1 MAKVLGTIMTILG
14 GLSSLFVLFLYMN
27 SSAYLSYNPADKSSG
42 LLDVGLALPAVFAG
56 LILFAGIVIL
66 KTSSEP
72 EVK

>member
-27 SSAYLSYNPADKSSG
+27 SSAYLSYHPDDKSMG
-42 LLDVGLALPAVFAG
+42 LLDVGLALPAVFAT
-56 LILFAGIVIL
+56 LILVAGIVIL

-72 EVK
+72 ETK